1 VLQLLTAN
9 YTFVNER
16 LALHYGLTDVRGN
29 QFRRITWKDPN
40 RFGLL
45 GKGQVLLATSYGD
58 RTSPVLRGAWIL
70 DNLMGT
76 PPTPP
81 PPGVEALKDGS
92 KPGERPL
99 TVRARLEQHRDQP
112 SCNSCHGIMDPLGL
126 ALENFDAVGKWR
138 DVDRAS
144 LTRIDASDRLA
155 TGQPVKSAADLRAAL
170 AARPDQFVQ
179 TLTQKLMVYALGRT
193 VEYHDMPTVRAIVR
207 NAAKQDYRF
216 ESIVLGVVK
225 SDAFQMRQVPAA
237 APPATA
243 LNFVTQP

>member
-1 VLQLLTAN
+1 
-9 YTFVNER
+9 
-16 LALHYGLTDVRGN
+16 VRGN
-29 QFRRITWKDPN
+29 EFRRITWKDPN

-58 RTSPVLRGAWIL
+58 RTSPVVRGAWIL
-70 DNLMGT
+70 ENLIGT

-81 PPGVEALKDGS
+81 PPGVEALKDG
-92 KPGERPL
+92 KAPGARPL
-99 TVRARLEQHRDQP
+99 TVRERLEQHRTQA
-112 SCNSCHGIMDPLGL
+112 SCNSCHGIMDPLGF

-144 LTRIDASDRLA
+144 LTKIEAGDRLA
-155 TGQPVKSAADLRAAL
+155 SGQLVKNPGDLRSAL

-179 TLTQKLMVYALGRT
+179 TMTQKLMVFALGRT

-207 NAAKQDYRF
+207 AAAKDDYRF

-225 SDAFQMRQVPAA
+225 SDAFQMRQVPLPEPAEGKQ
-237 APPATA
+237 PATTTA
-243 LNFVTQP
+243 RNFAAKP